1 LLLFFK
7 KEGLAFLI
15 PVASTGQVSAPTS
28 PLSPIS
34 IPLAEL
40 FQVALEYERADRL
53 ADAERMLGHVLEA
66 APTQADALHLAGIVA
81 YRQARW
87 PDALGLM
94 QRSLEHGVNTPLY
107 LRNIAEVLRVLGRLN
122 EALAAGRRAV
132 ALNPDDPVTLANL
145 AVIHSQRL
153 ELDQAE
159 ACERAALALD
169 PGHAGA
175 HFGLAE
181 VLLARGDFARGWEEY
196 EWRYRLPGAA
206 VNLPPGGGRQWNG
219 EKMDGRLLVI
229 ADQGFGDAIQFGRY
243 LPKVAQYCAEMVVA
257 SGPELWSLLRQ
268 LGAKALFNRWQD
280 VPPWDAFIPLS
291 GLPRLAGT
299 RLETVP
305 APIPYLHAPPLLAAR
320 WAARLDQ
327 LVPPNMRRVG
337 LVWAGRP
344 SHVNDHRRS
353 APLSGLAPLF
363 AAHGIAFVSLQKGDR
378 QAELARAYT
387 AAPLIN
393 LGPELATWEDTTA
406 VLAGL
411 DAVVS
416 VDTAVAHLAGAMGR
430 PVHLL
435 LPHAAE
441 WRWLLQ
447 RDTSPWYPTMRLHR
461 QTTPGDW
468 PTVAYSAAR
477 ALEEAAQ
484 I

>member
-1 LLLFFK
+1 M
-7 KEGLAFLI
+7 I
-15 PVASTGQVSAPTS
+15 PASSTGQVSAPSS

-34 IPLAEL
+34 VPLAEL

-81 YRQARW
+81 HRQGRW
-87 PDALGLM
+87 PDALSLM
-94 QRSLEHGVNTPLY
+94 QRSLAHGVNTPLY
-107 LRNIAEVLRVLGRLN
+107 LRNIAEVLRLLGRLD
-122 EALAAGRRAV
+122 EALEAGRRAV

-145 AVIHSQRL
+145 AVIYSQRL
-153 ELDQAE
+153 DLAQAE

-181 VLLARGDFARGWEEY
+181 VLLARGDFANGWEEY
-196 EWRYRLPGAA
+196 EWRYRLPGAG
-206 VNLPPGGGRQWNG
+206 VNLPPGGGRQWDG
-219 EKMDGRLLVI
+219 EKMGGRLLVI

-243 LPKVAQYCAEMVVA
+243 LPKVAQYCGEMVVA
-257 SGPELWSLLRQ
+257 SSPELWGLLRQ
-268 LGAKALFNRWQD
+268 LGAKAVYNRWQD
-280 VPPWDAFIPLS
+280 VPPWDAYIPLS

-299 RLETVP
+299 RLENVP
-305 APIPYLHAPPLLAAR
+305 APIPYLRAPPGLAQR

-327 LVPPNMRRVG
+327 LVAPNMRRVG

-353 APLSGLAPLF
+353 ATLAVLAPLF
-363 AAHGIAFVSLQKGDR
+363 DVRGIAFVSLQKGDR
-378 QAELARAYT
+378 QAEAARACT
-387 AAPLIN
+387 GAPLVN
-393 LGPELATWEDTTA
+393 LGPELATW
-406 VLAGL
+406 

-430 PVHLL
+430 PVHVL

-441 WRWLLQ
+441 WRWLRE

-461 QTTPGDW
+461 QTSPGDW
-468 PTVAYSAAR
+468 PAVARSAAR
-477 ALEEAAQ
+477 ALSLSFPG
-484 I
+484 